1 VHSWAVCGTQADT
14 FKATAKGLRDEMWWK
29 NVKYTAALVV
39 VLALLVTIA
48 VLSACFAGN
57 ANRCRTYPQ

>member
-1 VHSWAVCGTQADT
+1 
-14 FKATAKGLRDEMWWK
+14 MWWD
-29 NVKYTAALVV
+29 NVKYTAALVL
-39 VLALLVTIA
+39 VLGLLVTIA